1 MNERFEPCL
10 SILPAAQRAI
20 WPALAPIPKLG
31 FVLYGG
37 TAVALR
43 LGHRASVDFD
53 FFTDRS
59 LDKNALMVAL
69 SFLQRSQFLQD
80 QPDTLTIDIPGQIG
94 ASEHVKILFV
104 GSIHFGRY
112 AQPAMTSD
120 GILQVAAL
128 DDLMATTLK
137 VILQRVEAK
146 DYADITAM
154 NKADVAL
161 DRGLAIAQA
170 MYGGHFQP
178 AESLKALTYF
188 EGGDLHTLS
197 NDDKHTL
204 IEAASAVRQ
213 LPRVTRSSS
222 ALAISIGH

>member
-31 FVLYGG
+31 FVLYSG

-80 QPDTLTIDIPGQIG
+80 QPDTLTVDVPGQIG
-94 ASEHVKILFV
+94 AREHVKISFF

-112 AQPAMTSD
+112 AQPATTSD

-137 VILQRVEAK
+137 VMQRVEAK
-146 DYADITAM
+146 DYAGITAM
-154 NKADVAL
+154 IKADVAL

-170 MYGGHFQP
+170 MYGGQDRK
-178 AESLKALTYF
+178 S
-188 EGGDLHTLS
+188 
-197 NDDKHTL
+197 
-204 IEAASAVRQ
+204 
-213 LPRVTRSSS
+213 TRLNSS
-222 ALAISIGH
+222 HRH